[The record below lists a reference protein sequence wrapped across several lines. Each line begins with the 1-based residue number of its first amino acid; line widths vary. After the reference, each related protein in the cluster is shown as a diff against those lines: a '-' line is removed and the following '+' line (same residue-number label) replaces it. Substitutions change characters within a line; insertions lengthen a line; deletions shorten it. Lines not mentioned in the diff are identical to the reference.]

1 MLISRASTG
10 CFLSLLYLL
19 YALAQGPSCAYA
31 ATAKPG
37 QDPLYYFPGRTG
49 GARLPRRHPT
59 LPTIREGGGDPLYH
73 FPGRSVGAPQWRRRM
88 TLPVVP
94 EEITSESARPAG
106 REQLLDHP
114 DLRGSGPPPV
124 TQFLHQGSPPRNQ
137 GLVHL
142 GPPQRGRPFLLREY
156 QFLYGRLA

>member
-1 MLISRASTG
+1 MTYRVDMLISRASTG

-31 ATAKPG
+31 ATAKP
-37 QDPLYYFPGRTG
+37 
-49 GARLPRRHPT
+49 
-59 LPTIREGGGDPLYH
+59 
-73 FPGRSVGAPQWRRRM
+73 V
-88 TLPVVP
+88 
-94 EEITSESARPAG
+94 TSESARPAG

>member
-1 MLISRASTG
+1 MTYRVDMLISRASTG

-59 LPTIREGGGDPLYH
+59 LPTIREG
-73 FPGRSVGAPQWRRRM
+73 V
-88 TLPVVP
+88 
-94 EEITSESARPAG
+94 TSESARPAG